1 MTRPASLLVAG
12 TASNA
17 GKSLITT
24 GLCRAFARRGVSV
37 APFKAQNMSNN
48 STVIRSARYPESA
61 AEIGRAQW
69 VQALAAY
76 AEPEEAMSPVL
87 LKPDSLHGSR
97 VVLMGQA
104 AGHLEARDFR
114 GGREQLQRTAYAAFD
129 DLTSRFD
136 IVVCEGAGSPA
147 EINLRESDYVNM
159 GLAQHGQIPTILV
172 GDIDRGG
179 VFASLYGTLA
189 LLDAQ
194 DQRLIS
200 GFIINKFRGDAS
212 LLEPALE
219 RITQLSS
226 RPFFGVVPW
235 HDDVWIDAEDGLSI
249 PVAQDTHAALHVR
262 VVAVP
267 RAQNI
272 TDADALGVE
281 PGVDVR
287 FVTSPRDCGDA
298 DLIILP
304 GSTAPSADLTW
315 LRSRGL
321 DSMIQAHADA
331 GKAVLGIGAGLSTLG
346 RSLHSPAGT
355 PSTTAGLGL
364 LSLRTTLGD
373 HPELRVVHGHGLGNP
388 VSGYEIQHG
397 HIEMANGDPFP
408 GGARNGQ
415 VFGTA
420 WHGTMECDQFRRAF
434 LTEIVS
440 GAGIDFQPS
449 DTVFS
454 QIRHA
459 RLDLLSNLIE
469 SHVDVDRLWDL
480 AYRGAT

>member
-1 MTRPASLLVAG
+1 MSRPTSLLIAG

-48 STVIRSARYPESA
+48 STVIRSMQHPTGA

-69 VQALAAY
+69 IQALAAY

-87 LKPDSLHGSR
+87 LKPDSQHGSR
-97 VVLMGQA
+97 VVLMGQE
-104 AGHLEARDFR
+104 AGHIEAREFG
-114 GGREQLQRTAYAAFD
+114 GGRDHLREAAFAAFD
-129 DLTSRFD
+129 DVTSRFD

-159 GLAQHGQIPTILV
+159 GLACHGQVPTVLV

-212 LLEPALE
+212 LLDPALE
-219 RITQLSS
+219 RIAQLSS

-235 HDDVWIDAEDGLSI
+235 HDEVWIDAEDALSI
-249 PVAQDTHAALHVR
+249 PVASGTHAALQVR
-262 VVAVP
+262 VIAVP

-287 FVTSPRDCGDA
+287 FVTNPRDCGDA
-298 DLIILP
+298 DLLILP
-304 GSTAPSADLTW
+304 GSAAPSADLTW

-321 DSMIQAHADA
+321 DSMIQAHAQA
-331 GKAVLGIGAGLSTLG
+331 GKAVLGIGAGLSILG
-346 RSLHSPAGT
+346 RSLHPPAGT
-355 PSTTAGLGL
+355 TSTTAGLGL
-364 LSLRTTLGD
+364 LNLRTTLSD
-373 HPELRVVHGHGLGNP
+373 HPELRVVDGHGLGNP
-388 VSGYEIQHG
+388 VSGYEIRHG
-397 HIEMANGDPFP
+397 HIDLADGDPFP

-434 LTEIVS
+434 LTEIAS

-459 RLDLLSNLIE
+459 RLDLLGNLVE
-469 SHVDVDRLWDL
+469 SHVDVDRLWEL
-480 AYRGAT
+480 AQRGVT